1 MRPDLR
7 TPVMTLVDLSWQD
20 AAGALHTLRAR
31 MEDKSVGGACLRV
44 RSPFLVGAK
53 LRIQWRFEQFSGT
66 VKYCRSDGYEYLMG
80 IQRDAGEAPIQKPSV
95 AEKPSSPPTEP
106 VALPV
111 AEPRKSEARISE
123 PRINQPRVTEKP
135 NSLPRTREHRIISSE
150 LRRPAQHWETRAN
163 QVPPGPASETTSKP
177 PKASDAAF
185 ASPPGIVKL
194 IGKLTE
200 TPHPQ
205 LAKRQTRGDALPVTE
220 PPAKMTPIPRG
231 GGKERKTMASKW
243 LALSPW
249 RKNKNNKNKNNN
261 NDEDR
266 LDHSMRGTGNLETA
280 KENPMAHETLPKEN
294 NTGHS
299 AREVPTFQ
307 VELLPVE
314 DVYQSAG
321 ILDPRRGYSVLKVVE
336 MLKSQHLRGLSAEMK
351 RAAVLM
357 ALDAAGVSIDQI
369 QRDAKLRQDALDAY
383 EIAQKKQAE
392 VEWARKAEETL
403 LVRAELDSLKAHYT
417 ARIDRGIE
425 VVARDK
431 SRFTDWS
438 TRKELEAKSMAEV
451 LDLCLKPAVSEST
464 ISETAGAAPP
474 LASAASI
481 GGSGSD

>member
-1 MRPDLR
+1 MSAMRPDLR

-20 AAGALHTLRAR
+20 VAGALQTLRAR
-31 MEDKSVGGACLRV
+31 MEDKSAGGPCLRV

-66 VKYCRSDGYEYLMG
+66 VKYCRSDGHEYLVG
-80 IQRDAGEAPIQKPSV
+80 IQRDAGNYPIPHPPV
-95 AEKPSSPPTEP
+95 AETPSSQPTET

-111 AEPRKSEARISE
+111 ADILKSEPRISE
-123 PRINQPRVTEKP
+123 PRISETPP
-135 NSLPRTREHRIISSE
+135 SLTRTGENRILSSE
-150 LRRPAQHWETRAN
+150 LRRPAQRWETRAN
-163 QVPPGPASETTSKP
+163 QIPPGPASEITSKAP
-177 PKASDAAF
+177 QASAA
-185 ASPPGIVKL
+185 ALPSPPG

-205 LAKRQTRGDALPVTE
+205 LARRQTGGAALPRTE
-220 PPAKMTPIPRG
+220 PPAKMIPTPTG

-249 RKNKNNKNKNNN
+249 RKNKNNKNRNKN
-261 NDEDR
+261 EDR
-266 LDHSMRGTGNLETA
+266 LDHSLSFTGNLETA
-280 KENPMAHETLPKEN
+280 KENPMPHETLPKEN
-294 NTGHS
+294 NSGHS
-299 AREVPTFQ
+299 AREVPAFQ

-336 MLKSQHLRGLSAEMK
+336 MLKSQHLRGLSPEMK

-392 VEWARKAEETL
+392 VEWARKAEETV

-425 VVARDK
+425 VVERDK
-431 SRFTDWS
+431 SRFSDWS

-451 LDLCLKPAVSEST
+451 LELCLKPAIPEST
-464 ISETAGAAPP
+464 ISETAGAALP
-474 LASAASI
+474 LASAASL